1 MSNLKSILFRAD
13 IRAYLS
19 SGESFDL
26 AERVQKHL
34 LNLLTSV
41 TSEVGLNVTSEIFD
55 QYEDEIHEMKGC
67 RQPIVSLCFEAHA
80 RTIDKL
86 IDYNLFLR
94 SLARLM
100 DDQYS
105 DIRFCYEPGKS
116 AICLSKGHSVILNSI
131 DPLFASQGH

>member
-13 IRAYLS
+13 ICAYLS

-55 QYEDEIHEMKGC
+55 QYENEI
-67 RQPIVSLCFEAHA
+67 Q
-80 RTIDKL
+80 
-86 IDYNLFLR
+86 
-94 SLARLM
+94 
-100 DDQYS
+100 
-105 DIRFCYEPGKS
+105 
-116 AICLSKGHSVILNSI
+116 
-131 DPLFASQGH
+131 